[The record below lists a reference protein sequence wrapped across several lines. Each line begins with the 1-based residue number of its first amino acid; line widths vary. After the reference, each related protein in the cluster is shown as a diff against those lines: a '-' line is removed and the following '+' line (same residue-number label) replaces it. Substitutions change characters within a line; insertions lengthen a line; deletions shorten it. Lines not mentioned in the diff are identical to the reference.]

1 METRGNGT
9 RFIEYDKWEI
19 VKHKSYNYAKNGLLK
34 NIMSPIILETNNPAL
49 RILLQYTETSLIFV
63 MKYIDML
70 KHFKNI
76 HWKNR

>member
-9 RFIEYDKWEI
+9 RFIEYDKWET
-19 VKHKSYNYAKNGLLK
+19 VKHKSYDYAKNGLLK